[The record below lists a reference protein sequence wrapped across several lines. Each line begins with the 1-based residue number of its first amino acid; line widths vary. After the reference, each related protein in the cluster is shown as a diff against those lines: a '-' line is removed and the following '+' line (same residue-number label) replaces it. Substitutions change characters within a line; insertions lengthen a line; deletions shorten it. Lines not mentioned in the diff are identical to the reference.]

1 MRIGIYGG
9 TFSPVHNGHVIM
21 AKNFIEQLKLDK
33 LLVIPTFTPP
43 HKSEDKGVS
52 PWDRYEMLRLAF
64 QGYDKTEVSD
74 IEIKRRNV
82 SYTIDTLRAL
92 ENEGELYLLCG
103 SDMFLTLETWRE
115 ASEILRLAKIVLGRR
130 ESSDIIKE
138 KIDKQRAFLEKTYGA
153 EIYEIAFDAF
163 EISSSEIRK
172 LISENRSVSG
182 LLPESVER
190 YIAENRLYAG
200 IDSENKLDEIRKH
213 VSEVISPHRLSHTLG
228 VEAEIARLG
237 GIFMPDKIYKL
248 RVAAL
253 LHDITKEYSTKKQ
266 LLLCQAYGI
275 KVDRD
280 LESSPKLFHAQ
291 TGAYQAR
298 ALFGDVVDDEI
309 FDAILCH
316 TTGKRDMTLFDKLL
330 YLADYIEE
338 GRSFEDCVYLRNY
351 FYGKI
356 SSLAT
361 EEDRY
366 VHLQKTLYLS
376 FNMTVEGLRREGAY
390 VSLVTMDAMGSIK
403 KELEEKLGRK
413 IVIEDNNVKE
423 L

>member
-21 AKNFIEQLKLDK
+21 AKNFIKQMKLDK
-33 LLVIPTFTPP
+33 LLIIPTFTPP
-43 HKSEDKGVS
+43 HKSEDNGVS
-52 PWDRYEMLRLAF
+52 PWNRYEMLKLAF
-64 QGYDKTEVSD
+64 RDCDKTEVSD

-115 ASEILRLAKIVLGRR
+115 ASEILKLAKIVLGRR

-138 KIDKQRAFLEKTYGA
+138 KIDKQRTFLEKTFGA
-153 EIYEIAFDAF
+153 EIYEIFFDAF

-172 LISENRSVSG
+172 LISENKSVSG

-190 YIAENRLYAG
+190 YIAENGLYLG
-200 IDSENKLDEIRKH
+200 KGLENKLDEIREH
-213 VSEVISPHRLSHTLG
+213 IREFISPKRLSHTLG
-228 VEAEIARLG
+228 VEKEIARLG
-237 GIFMPDKIYKL
+237 KVFMPDRIYKL

-275 KVDRD
+275 EVDKD

-316 TTGKRDMTLFDKLL
+316 TTGKSNMTLFDKLL

-351 FYGKI
+351 FYSDI
-356 SSLAT
+356 SSGAT
-361 EEDRY
+361 EEEKY
-366 VHLQKTLYLS
+366 IHLQRTLYLS
-376 FNMTVEGLRREGAY
+376 FNMTVESLKKDGAY
-390 VSLVTMDAMGSIK
+390 ISSVTTDAMRSIK